1 MVVGTIAV
9 EAVKSLATEGR
20 SAEVGAAKTEERLTY
35 LYQKLD
41 AAGAT

>member
-20 SAEVGAAKTEERLTY
+20 SAEVGAAKTDREVDVFVSET
-35 LYQKLD
+35 
-41 AAGAT
+41 